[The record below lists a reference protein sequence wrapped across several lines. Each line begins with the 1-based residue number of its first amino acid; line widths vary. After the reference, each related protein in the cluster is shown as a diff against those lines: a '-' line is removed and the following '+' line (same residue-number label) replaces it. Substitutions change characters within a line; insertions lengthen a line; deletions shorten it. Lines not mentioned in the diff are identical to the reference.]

1 MYCVIFFEESDY
13 VLEKLVFK
21 GLLFLYIIEEL
32 LLQRIYEENVLNE
45 KLVIEIVWVCYEV
58 GEFLEIEISFVIF
71 EFLLKMVVEFF
82 DFDYYVGVEEDDDL
96 SEKDFLEEFEVL
108 EGVFECEIFLVSL
121 KEFVFVVVEK
131 VNSCF

>member
-1 MYCVIFFEESDY
+1 M
-13 VLEKLVFK
+13 
-21 GLLFLYIIEEL
+21 
-32 LLQRIYEENVLNE
+32 
-45 KLVIEIVWVCYEV
+45 CYEV